1 MDFEILMTIRTNNFN
16 DTNVKKKI
24 ETLWKINKLSV
35 EEQFAR
41 GKNVACIY
49 HSYQS
54 NYNGDYSVSICKEG
68 QLFKKDFDTS
78 LYKWKKY
85 EVDASDELG
94 IMKAWEKIWM
104 EEENNMIERIYD
116 FDYELYSPD
125 GSVSIC
131 VAIE

>member
-68 QLFKKDFDTS
+68 QLFKR
-78 LYKWKKY
+78 L
-85 EVDASDELG
+85 
-94 IMKAWEKIWM
+94 
-104 EEENNMIERIYD
+104 
-116 FDYELYSPD
+116 
-125 GSVSIC
+125 
-131 VAIE
+131 